1 MGRLCARAL
10 GGGPRVGCPIC
21 PSCGCCCCEPCMSA
35 SPVLRR
41 KAPDEFSRDCIDNL
55 SRGTRHRRQTHRPR
69 AHRLTYVF
77 ICSAQSVLAYTTGVV
92 AGSAGTFLI
101 VRTVWQRAQLQGDV
115 ADARIAELQ
124 RLRGH
129 SEDAPP
135 QVSSLSL
142 SYFMFALFRACSI
155 SHSLL

>member
-1 MGRLCARAL
+1 
-10 GGGPRVGCPIC
+10 
-21 PSCGCCCCEPCMSA
+21 MSA
-35 SPVLRR
+35 SSAR
-41 KAPDEFSRDCIDNL
+41 APTAKRPMSFLATALTTFARYAPS
-55 SRGTRHRRQTHRPR
+55 SYPHTPR

-142 SYFMFALFRACSI
+142 S
-155 SHSLL
+155 

>member
-1 MGRLCARAL
+1 M
-10 GGGPRVGCPIC
+10 
-21 PSCGCCCCEPCMSA
+21 
-35 SPVLRR
+35 
-41 KAPDEFSRDCIDNL
+41 
-55 SRGTRHRRQTHRPR
+55 
-69 AHRLTYVF
+69 
-77 ICSAQSVLAYTTGVV
+77 V

-142 SYFMFALFRACSI
+142 SYLCLHFFACAQYPTLFFKSQ
-155 SHSLL
+155 SMGVPSLLDLRLRRDLAAWWNDGVMSLHETVKGWL

>member
-1 MGRLCARAL
+1 M
-10 GGGPRVGCPIC
+10 
-21 PSCGCCCCEPCMSA
+21 
-35 SPVLRR
+35 
-41 KAPDEFSRDCIDNL
+41 
-55 SRGTRHRRQTHRPR
+55 
-69 AHRLTYVF
+69 
-77 ICSAQSVLAYTTGVV
+77 V

-135 QVSSLSL
+135 QVSSLSP
-142 SYFMFALFRACSI
+142 SYFMFALFRVCSI
-155 SHSLL
+155 SHSSFKSQSMGVPSLLDLRLRRDLAAWWNDGVMSLHETVKGWL

>member
-1 MGRLCARAL
+1 MSFLATALTTFREVRAFIVTHA
-10 GGGPRVGCPIC
+10 PR
-21 PSCGCCCCEPCMSA
+21 
-35 SPVLRR
+35 
-41 KAPDEFSRDCIDNL
+41 
-55 SRGTRHRRQTHRPR
+55 T
-69 AHRLTYVF
+69 HRLTYVF
-77 ICSAQSVLAYTTGVV
+77 VCSAQSVLAYTTGVV

-142 SYFMFALFRACSI
+142 SYFMFCTFCACSI